1 MKRLFLILL
10 LGASLLGF
18 AQQSRQLTILHTSD
32 THSRIDPIPNSA
44 SEKKAAGM
52 GGVVRRATC
61 LKQCRAEHPD
71 LLLFDCGDF
80 SQGTPYYTFFQ
91 GEVEVMM
98 MNYMGYDAVT
108 IGNHEYDFGLENM
121 ARIFRMAQFPVVCA
135 NCDFT
140 GTPLEGLVKPYV
152 VLKRQGLRIGV
163 FGISPEL
170 AGLVPAEKFG
180 DVIYKDPLAST
191 REVVKQLRE
200 VEHCDV
206 VICLSHLGINIAG
219 FSDEELVAETEG
231 IDLLLGGHTHTLM
244 EQPQTYLNAAGEN
257 MSVLHSGDRGTGLGE
272 VTLTLTRTE

>member
-10 LGASLLGF
+10 LGTSLFGF
-18 AQQSRQLTILHTSD
+18 AQQNRQLTILHTSD
-32 THSRIDPIPNSA
+32 THSRIDPIPTSA
-44 SEKKAAGM
+44 SEKAAGL
-52 GGVVRRATC
+52 GGVVRRATF
-61 LKQCRAEHPD
+61 LKQYRTEHPD

-91 GEVEVMM
+91 GEVEVKM
-98 MNYMGYDAVT
+98 MNYMGYDAAT

-152 VLKRQGLRIGV
+152 VLKRDGLRIGV
-163 FGISPEL
+163 FGLSPQL
-170 AGLVPAEKFG
+170 AGLVPADKYG
-180 DVIYKDPLAST
+180 DVIFKDPVAAT
-191 REVVKQLRE
+191 QEVVRQLRE

-206 VICLSHLGINIAG
+206 VVCLSHMGINIKE
-219 FSDEELVAETEG
+219 FSDEELVAATEG
-231 IDLLLGGHTHTLM
+231 IDLLLGGHTHTVM

-257 MSVLHSGDRGTGLGE
+257 MTVLHSGDRGIGVGE
-272 VTLTLTRTE
+272 VTLSLTRQE